1 MKKLLLE
8 YANIFAYTITGLV
21 FGCAFFLLFIN
32 FYHMQELSETV
43 DVSQYNDN
51 NKASIESKVQT
62 IKDNIGVYSQST
74 YRGNLSIYGL
84 NNVQARLQNCIDII
98 ESEEMMKYLELDEIG
113 INDSYNFV
121 VDYKN
126 NILNDCLVMQVVSM
140 LNTDTVQSLTNYNV
154 ISPLVE
160 SNVNIIIKN
169 NVVIGGLIDAKEYS
183 SLAVYDNCNFIGD
196 TKILVS
202 SNCEVIIRENTTSG
216 SGLDIK
222 CHPGYRIYI
231 GKDCMFSQDIH
242 LISGPGHSTFDLKS
256 KKKLYLPDELT
267 IKQKSIYIG
276 P

>member
-32 FYHMQELSETV
+32 FYHMQELNETV
-43 DVSQYNDN
+43 DVSLYNDN
-51 NKASIESKVQT
+51 NKSSIESKVQT

-84 NNVQARLQNCIDII
+84 NNVQARLQNCIAII
-98 ESEEMMKYLELDEIG
+98 ESDDMMKYFELDEIG
-113 INDSYNFV
+113 IKDSYNFV

-160 SNVNIIIKN
+160 GNVNSLLDFVDYVQSNIENSDHYYFTTDSNKN
-169 NVVIGGLIDAKEYS
+169 N
-183 SLAVYDNCNFIGD
+183 F
-196 TKILVS
+196 
-202 SNCEVIIRENTTSG
+202 
-216 SGLDIK
+216 
-222 CHPGYRIYI
+222 
-231 GKDCMFSQDIH
+231 
-242 LISGPGHSTFDLKS
+242 FDLVEDS
-256 KKKLYLPDELT
+256 YSTTMNSYQNTLDLLVEISYWYRNVV
-267 IKQKSIYIG
+267 QG
-276 P
+276 G

>member
-1 MKKLLLE
+1 MKKILLE
-8 YANIFAYTITGLV
+8 YANTFAYTITGLV

-74 YRGNLSIYGL
+74 YRGNISIYGL

-160 SNVNIIIKN
+160 SNVNSLLDSVSYVQNNIENSDHYYFTTDSNKN
-169 NVVIGGLIDAKEYS
+169 N
-183 SLAVYDNCNFIGD
+183 F
-196 TKILVS
+196 
-202 SNCEVIIRENTTSG
+202 
-216 SGLDIK
+216 
-222 CHPGYRIYI
+222 
-231 GKDCMFSQDIH
+231 
-242 LISGPGHSTFDLKS
+242 FDLVEDS
-256 KKKLYLPDELT
+256 YSTTMNSYQNTLDLLVQISYWYR
-267 IKQKSIYIG
+267 SIVLG
-276 P
+276 G